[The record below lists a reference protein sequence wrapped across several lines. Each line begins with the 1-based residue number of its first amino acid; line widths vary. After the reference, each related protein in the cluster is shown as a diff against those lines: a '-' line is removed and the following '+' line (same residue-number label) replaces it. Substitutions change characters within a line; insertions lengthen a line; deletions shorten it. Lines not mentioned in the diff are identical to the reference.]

1 MDKVVVFDLDDT
13 LYKEIDF
20 LNSAFNEIA
29 LIISSELQ
37 IESSNILSEMVGLYH
52 AKKNVFL
59 EILNKYNSLK
69 YTVNDLIN
77 IYRDYKPNISL
88 SNEVKDVLNELK
100 FKDINLGI
108 ITDGRNRQQRNKI
121 NALGLDKY
129 IKHIII
135 SEEFGYEKPHLAN
148 FKYFQK
154 IFPDMDYYYVGDNLE
169 KDFIAPNK
177 LGWKT
182 ICIKDNGRNIHGQDI
197 QIIKIHEP
205 KYYIKHFSELPHLI
219 F

>member
-135 SEEFGYEKPHLAN
+135 SEDFGYE
-148 FKYFQK
+148 
-154 IFPDMDYYYVGDNLE
+154 
-169 KDFIAPNK
+169 
-177 LGWKT
+177 
-182 ICIKDNGRNIHGQDI
+182 
-197 QIIKIHEP
+197 
-205 KYYIKHFSELPHLI
+205 
-219 F
+219 